1 MAANPKKST
10 KSSKAAASEQAAP
23 PPIAPAAEPAVDLAA
38 KPLVEPSPDQT
49 PNASKATKADSYK
62 MKELLTAVAQK
73 SSAKK
78 KDVKEIVDATLA
90 EITAAL
96 LRGQALSLPPL
107 GNLRVAKTQ
116 EKDGAMLLALKLRIG
131 PDSGSKARIKGA
143 KDALAADGE
152 DS

>member
-1 MAANPKKST
+1 MMAAKPRKST
-10 KSSKAAASEQAAP
+10 KSVKAATAVQDAAAVVPEAAP
-23 PPIAPAAEPAVDLAA
+23 APAPDTAA
-38 KPLVEPSPDQT
+38 AP
-49 PNASKATKADSYK
+49 KAPKADSYK

-78 KDVKEIVDATLA
+78 KDVKEIVDAVLG

-131 PDSGSKARIKGA
+131 PDGGSKARKKGA